1 MATYDIIYFRVIN
14 FLKIALPLFG
24 VSLIIAMFLMS
35 RDQAAQAVLPFD
47 NNEFAEELAKI
58 DPDNPRLKQYLSM
71 DNFEGSE
78 LRKHLKSFPWSDK
91 IPELHGK

>member
-1 MATYDIIYFRVIN
+1 MSWTINVIMWTTIMGKHIN
-14 FLKIALPLFG
+14 TKMDYEMINA
-24 VSLIIAMFLMS
+24 
-35 RDQAAQAVLPFD
+35 
-47 NNEFAEELAKI
+47 FAEELAKI

-78 LRKHLKSFPWSDK
+78 LRKHLKTFPWSDK

>member
-1 MATYDIIYFRVIN
+1 MSWIINVTMWITIMGKHIKTKMDYEMIN
-14 FLKIALPLFG
+14 T
-24 VSLIIAMFLMS
+24 
-35 RDQAAQAVLPFD
+35 
-47 NNEFAEELAKI
+47 FAEELAKV
-58 DPDNPRLKQYLSM
+58 DPENPKLKAYLSM

>member
-1 MATYDIIYFRVIN
+1 MGKHIKTKMDYEMIN
-14 FLKIALPLFG
+14 T
-24 VSLIIAMFLMS
+24 
-35 RDQAAQAVLPFD
+35 
-47 NNEFAEELAKI
+47 FAEELAKK
-58 DPDNPRLKQYLSM
+58 DPENPKLQEYLSM

>member
-1 MATYDIIYFRVIN
+1 MDYEMIN
-14 FLKIALPLFG
+14 T
-24 VSLIIAMFLMS
+24 
-35 RDQAAQAVLPFD
+35 
-47 NNEFAEELAKI
+47 FAEELAKI
-58 DPDNPRLKQYLSM
+58 DPENPKLKAYLSM